1 MDYPY
6 VAIDKKGRG
15 YLVVFDGKIIC
26 TDDDLIQFTDDP
38 PKDLKPIN
46 FPVKAFVNHM
56 LAASCHNAYETA
68 VIPELQKHMESY
80 LMPKYLSK
88 EEVLKHLNAAP
99 RPGVADAFFRFWAP
113 PQPLKESEDMATKK
127 TAAKAAPAKA
137 AKATKAPAK
146 AAPVK
151 ATKAK
156 SAAQVEG
163 TKKRGVGSF
172 CKDLIEAG
180 KTNDEILAAV
190 AKEFPGSKTSRGSI
204 AFYRSKMKAGS
215 K

>member
-15 YLVVFDGKIIC
+15 YLVVFDGKVIC
-26 TDDDLIQFTDDP
+26 TDDDLIQFADDP
-38 PKDLKPIN
+38 PKDLKPVN
-46 FPVKAFVNHM
+46 FPVKLFVNHM
-56 LAASCHNAYETA
+56 LAASCHNTYETA

-80 LMPKYLSK
+80 LMPRYLSK

-113 PQPLKESEDMATKK
+113 PPSLKESEDMATKK
-127 TAAKAAPAKA
+127 TAAKAAPKTAAKA
-137 AKATKAPAK
+137 ASKAK
-146 AAPVK
+146 AAPAK
-151 ATKAK
+151 TTKAK
-156 SAAQVEG
+156 AAPAEG

-190 AKEFPGSKTSRGSI
+190 AKEFPGANTSRGSV
-204 AFYRSKMKAGS
+204 AFYRSKMKAG